1 MVCQALTSRPPVVCA
16 KGGGVLSS
24 LLFNLVADVVIYIL
38 DKARAAGH
46 IHGVVVHLIE
56 VGGLTHL

>member
-16 KGGGVLSS
+16 KGGVLSS